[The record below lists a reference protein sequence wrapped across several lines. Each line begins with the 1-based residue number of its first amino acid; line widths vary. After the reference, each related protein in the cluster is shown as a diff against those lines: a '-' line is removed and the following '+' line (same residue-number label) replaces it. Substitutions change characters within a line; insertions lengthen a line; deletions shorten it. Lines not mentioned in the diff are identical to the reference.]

1 MSPQGADRAQMY
13 TWTRLFL
20 YSKAAARTMAAE
32 GGSQELRGS
41 QATDQA
47 HGQTSHGPTAAGM
60 LCWAGE
66 DPGERLQR
74 RNGANT
80 VTYRTHNLPSVN
92 TPGAAVTTA
101 VIHRLRDGVP
111 GGVWLAFSPRNSLT
125 RSNASTPTNK
135 SCD

>member
-1 MSPQGADRAQMY
+1 
-13 TWTRLFL
+13 
-20 YSKAAARTMAAE
+20 
-32 GGSQELRGS
+32 
-41 QATDQA
+41 
-47 HGQTSHGPTAAGM
+47 M
-60 LCWAGE
+60 LCWAGG

-111 GGVWLAFSPRNSLT
+111 GGVWLVPPLNSLT
-125 RSNASTPTNK
+125 CSNVSTPTNK
-135 SCD
+135 SCNKTSGRHRSNTAGGKAEFWKPPVIPSQLLLSLYTRRQNGWCVGSQPTVDLSSHTSLCH